1 MNETRFDVV
10 TRWAGRPT
18 TRRVAL
24 GSLGVGI
31 AAFAVGGVAAQE
43 ASPVATPASVASPEA
58 DCPEMSAAETEAL
71 ARRFVEERW
80 TNPDELAEILADDF
94 VAHRASGVGEFT
106 AAEALERYREF
117 QVGLP
122 DVVVTVERVV
132 VEQDTVAVLWVAK
145 GTHLGEFD
153 GVPPT
158 GRSAHLGR
166 DHDGA
171 RGVRTGRR
179 SVDRIGWAGFAAA
192 VGNHQRRGAAERRAD
207 GCGDAG
213 RIGALSFGQ
222 RGLSRWACGRGTVSP
237 MLVFRSISRYA
248 SA

>member
-1 MNETRFDVV
+1 MHETRFDVV
-10 TRWAGRPT
+10 ARWAGRPT
-18 TRRVAL
+18 TRRAAL

-58 DCPEMSAAETEAL
+58 DCLVTSAAETEAL

-106 AAEALERYREF
+106 ATEALERYREF
-117 QVGLP
+117 HVGLP

-153 GVPPT
+153 GVAPT
-158 GRSAHLGR
+158 GRSAHWEGITM
-166 DHDGA
+166 
-171 RGVRTGRR
+171 VR
-179 SVDRIGWAGFAAA
+179 V
-192 VGNHQRRGAAERRAD
+192 
-207 GCGDAG
+207 
-213 RIGALSFGQ
+213 
-222 RGLSRWACGRGTVSP
+222 ACG
-237 MLVFRSISRYA
+237 LVAEVWTGSDGLGLRQQLGIISDEELLSVEPEAVATPAR
-248 SA
+248 